1 MPMADGRAV
10 LFGVDQPD
18 GREEDHI
25 TTKLNL
31 VVVLKQSTSVSIEEK
46 LLRNQ
51 ALPFSAF
58 FFWKL
63 GFHERFY
70 SFGCPP
76 PIWHA
81 GQGPHGLAGTF
92 RIEVTTSG

>member
-58 FFWKL
+58 FFGSLVSMKDFTVLVVPLQSGMQDKDLMAW
-63 GFHERFY
+63 
-70 SFGCPP
+70 
-76 PIWHA
+76 
-81 GQGPHGLAGTF
+81 LAHF
-92 RIEVTTSG
+92 ELK